1 MCLRRRYLYL
11 PTHDMQALDIFAQ
24 FFVSPLMKADSSDRE
39 LQSIESE
46 FCLSK
51 NSDSCRLQELWCHT
65 CKRGENTQRRVQTVT
80 CRPVGMFCVLPYSVV
95 AAAVLVLPLFSSFLD
110 NFYGYPFARACRV
123 KVSYFSDMTPSTEV
137 GRPADFLFY
146 FV

>member
-65 CKRGENTQRRVQTVT
+65 CKRGENTQRRVQTVHAD
-80 CRPVGMFCVLPYSVV
+80 P
-95 AAAVLVLPLFSSFLD
+95 LVCSACFRTRLLRLLFSFSLFSPLF
-110 NFYGYPFARACRV
+110 
-123 KVSYFSDMTPSTEV
+123 
-137 GRPADFLFY
+137 
-146 FV
+146 

>member
-1 MCLRRRYLYL
+1 
-11 PTHDMQALDIFAQ
+11 MQALDIFAQ

-65 CKRGENTQRRVQTVT
+65 CKRGERETERKGMDTVT
-80 CRPVGMFCVLPYSVV
+80 GRPVGLFCVLNP
-95 AAAVLVLPLFSSFLD
+95 VLDCCDLCCSSF
-110 NFYGYPFARACRV
+110 FEPFRV
-123 KVSYFSDMTPSTEV
+123 YSSLSLSRERLVV
-137 GRPADFLFY
+137 GGRPADFSLDINT
-146 FV
+146 